1 MDDLRFKGMS
11 ETLDNELQCLDW
23 TIAVLA
29 GVSYTASLLPL
40 HHYIQ
45 LDVIRYSS
53 DIKAYSWERAC
64 HSMLRK
70 DSNIIYPTTTAS
82 SYQTS
87 SAVYI
92 ETDWQ
97 FIYSN
102 ILSSRNRFFGRI
114 SKR

>member
-1 MDDLRFKGMS
+1 MRR
-11 ETLDNELQCLDW
+11 LDNELQCLDW

-40 HHYIQ
+40 HHYTQ
-45 LDVIRYSS
+45 LDVIRYQSLQLGESMSFDAVKGLGHYSPNDNGLFIS
-53 DIKAYSWERAC
+53 DAF
-64 HSMLRK
+64 
-70 DSNIIYPTTTAS
+70 
-82 SYQTS
+82 
-87 SAVYI
+87 AVYI